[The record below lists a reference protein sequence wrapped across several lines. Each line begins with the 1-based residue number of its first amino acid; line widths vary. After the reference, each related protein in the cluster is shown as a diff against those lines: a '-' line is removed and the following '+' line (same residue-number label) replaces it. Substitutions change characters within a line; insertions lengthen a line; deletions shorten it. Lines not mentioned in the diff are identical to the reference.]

1 MDVKGGLAR
10 LKDKTWHGLLAAV
23 IGGAS
28 AYMRLMFVPLVI
40 LLAVMIIDYMSGMI
54 KAWGNDE
61 LSSKVGFMGIV
72 KKLCYLMLVCVA
84 GVVDWLLWSGLRQ
97 VGVTLDF
104 GFCVGMIVTIW
115 LIINELISI
124 LENLEALKVPMPSF
138 LRALVG
144 HLKQTVEVKADKE
157 TEDKKHE

>member
-1 MDVKGGLAR
+1 MKY
-10 LKDKTWHGLLAAV
+10 KTWHSVIALA
-23 IGGAS
+23 IGGIS
-28 AYMRLMFVPLVI
+28 AYMRMMFVPLAI
-40 LLAVMIIDYMSGMI
+40 LIVVMIIDYMSGMI

-61 LSSKVGFMGIV
+61 LSSKVGLKGIV

-97 VGVTLDF
+97 VGITLDF
-104 GFCVGMIVTIW
+104 GFCFGLIVVIW

-138 LRALVG
+138 LRSLVG
-144 HLKQTVEVKADKE
+144 HLKQTVETKAKTKE
-157 TEDKKHE
+157 ENNNE